1 MQNLSK
7 VLIFGA
13 TSPAPV
19 EVVKKYGMKQRTIN
33 FDIKEEKNNE
43 YNYRWQSVT
52 LDLSVWGYDEI
63 VSAIVKNLYS
73 SDRMESV
80 INNYLTI
87 EDVVDAEKA
96 EEYRQE
102 MAEMQEWRVKAKQ
115 MAKDLLKYAEDNN
128 L

>member
-13 TSPAPV
+13 TPPNPV

-33 FDIKEEKNNE
+33 FDIREEKNGE

-63 VSAIVKNLYS
+63 VSAIVKNLYPN
-73 SDRMESV
+73 DRMESV
-80 INNYLTI
+80 VNNYLTVD
-87 EDVVDAEKA
+87 DVEDAEKA
-96 EEYRQE
+96 EEYRNE
-102 MAEMQEWRVKAKQ
+102 MAEMQEWRIKAKQ
-115 MAKDLLKYAEDNN
+115 MAKGLLKYAEDNN

>member
-1 MQNLSK
+1 
-7 VLIFGA
+7 
-13 TSPAPV
+13 
-19 EVVKKYGMKQRTIN
+19 MKQRTIN
-33 FDIKEEKNNE
+33 FDIKEEKNGE

-52 LDLSVWGYDEI
+52 LELSVWGYDEI
-63 VSAIVKNLYS
+63 VSAIVKNLYP

-87 EDVVDAEKA
+87 EKVSDAEKV

-102 MAEMQEWRVKAKQ
+102 MAEMQEWRVKAKE